1 MWRHHLP
8 PKSQELA
15 PAQDMNHSKWLSL
28 RQASMDTR
36 PQPGDTESHTA
47 HTHPGGGRL
56 ALSLGLCAISGPCAG
71 GCWLSSHLPHSVS
84 STPPSQFTLESS
96 RTPPVLTPR
105 FHGERFLLRPMA
117 SALCGAAVSHHV
129 HLHKPVPAPAP
140 LTCLPEY
147 LLVLWVSTPAPLQS
161 VIHTETRDTIK
172 SYILSPFYSKSPNDY
187 PTDLQTKK
195 NKKGLQG
202 AMM

>member
-71 GCWLSSHLPHSVS
+71 GCWLSSHLPHSVG

-96 RTPPVLTPR
+96 RTPPVLTPH

-117 SALCGAAVSHHV
+117 SALRGAAVSHHV

-147 LLVLWVSTPAPLQS
+147 LLVLWVSTPAPFSLLSIQKPGILLKVTFYHPS
-161 VIHTETRDTIK
+161 TQNPPMTTQLTCKLRKIK
-172 SYILSPFYSKSPNDY
+172 KAYKVP
-187 PTDLQTKK
+187 
-195 NKKGLQG
+195 
-202 AMM
+202 